1 MMNNK
6 IWITGCH
13 GSGINHIR
21 LLLGMSPG
29 KEIID
34 LSGRRVADVSKLDF
48 VMRVMYHDS
57 RIFDGTPPVRN
68 SQTNTW
74 RRQSYWLRMEWL
86 TREKYTETEVRHSYN
101 IVRKKQSDKDR
112 TIFLQVGDVDRV
124 TQLYRTKCPDLNGR
138 TYEEEFKENLQW
150 QTVPEGVD
158 AVVVTDELYRRD
170 WVSNNLLHLLD
181 QIGYA
186 PADPSETEKIHHRW
200 CDLNDQLFKR
210 TQQSKT

>member
-1 MMNNK
+1 MNNK
-6 IWITGCH
+6 IWINGCM

-48 VMRVMYHDS
+48 VIRVMYHDS
-57 RIFDGTPPVRN
+57 RISDGKPSMRN
-68 SQTNTW
+68 SQNNW
-74 RRQSYWLRMEWL
+74 GSVSYWLRMERL
-86 TREKYTETEVRHSYN
+86 TREKYTETAVRHSYN
-101 IVRKKQSDKDR
+101 IEKQSDKDR

-124 TQLYRTKCPDLNGR
+124 TELYRAKCPDLNGR
-138 TYEEEFKENLQW
+138 TYEEEFKENLRW

-186 PADPSETEKIHHRW
+186 PADLSETEKIHHRW
-200 CDLNDQLFKR
+200 CDLNDQLLKKNS
-210 TQQSKT
+210 TKQGLTV

>member
-1 MMNNK
+1 M
-6 IWITGCH
+6 

-48 VMRVMYHDS
+48 VIRVMYHDS
-57 RIFDGTPPVRN
+57 RLSDVKPSMRN
-68 SQTNTW
+68 GQNNWGSV
-74 RRQSYWLRMEWL
+74 SYWLRMELL
-86 TREKYTETEVRHSYN
+86 TREKYTETAVRHSYN
-101 IVRKKQSDKDR
+101 IEKQSDKDR

-138 TYEEEFKENLQW
+138 TYEEHIEENLRW

-186 PADPSETEKIHHRW
+186 PADLSEAEKIHHRW
-200 CDLNDQLFKR
+200 CDLNDQLLKKNSAKQDL
-210 TQQSKT
+210 TV